1 MAERRTHP
9 IVFAPVGQKPLRPPF
24 PEVSYTDAASLKAAV
39 KAAVRRY
46 YRDLTAV
53 SVDLGASWRRGE
65 GRAYVVTPHGH
76 ADLRFYPV
84 TPRITAAMA
93 SPEGLL

>member
-9 IVFAPVGQKPLRPPF
+9 IVFAPVGQKPLRAPF
-24 PEVSYTDAASLKAAV
+24 PQVSYTDASSLKAAV
-39 KAAVRRY
+39 KVAARRY
-46 YRDLTAV
+46 YPDLTAV
-53 SVDLGASWRRGE
+53 SVDLGVSWRRGE